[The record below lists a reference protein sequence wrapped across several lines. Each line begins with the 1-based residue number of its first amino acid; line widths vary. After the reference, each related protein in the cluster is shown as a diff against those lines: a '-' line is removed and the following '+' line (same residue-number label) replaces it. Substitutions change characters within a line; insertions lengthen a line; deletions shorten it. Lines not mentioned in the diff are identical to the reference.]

1 MRRGR
6 SLRHRR
12 DVHRDAL
19 IAERLEQ
26 LDQLVATP
34 VDVADDV
41 ERAAVERAVVPQRL
55 ADNCDRVDL
64 LLRAQDEDLAEPLAL
79 EVAQVPLQGHTLAAD
94 DVRPELPGRAT
105 GVTVV
110 TEPLG
115 NIEHDRDGKD
125 VLLPS
130 ELHEGPARLR
140 IDVRRVHD
148 RQAAAGEALGGDVM
162 EEVKGVARSVLA
174 VLIIGNDAAASV
186 GGDNL
191 RGLEVPAR
199 KGGLAGAGGSDEG
212 DETEFGQVD
221 AHGAKVRT
229 ATENRGRWPDGVV

>member
-6 SLRHRR
+6 CLRHRR

-26 LDQLVATP
+26 LDQLVVTP
-34 VDVADDV
+34 VDVTDDV
-41 ERAAVERAVVPQRL
+41 ERPTIECAVVPQRL
-55 ADNCDRVDL
+55 ADDRGRVDL
-64 LLRAQDEDLAEPLAL
+64 LLRVQDEDLAEPLSL
-79 EVAQVPLQGHTLAAD
+79 QIAQVPLQGNALAAD

-148 RQAAAGEALGGDVM
+148 RQAATSETFGGDLVK
-162 EEVKGVARSVLA
+162 EVKGVARSVLA
-174 VLIIGNDAAASV
+174 VLIIGDDAAAGV

-191 RGLEVPAR
+191 RGLELPAR